1 MGRLEISVIFIA
13 GKVEKVCARLKSPT
27 SADVNFLPITIVYK
41 FVYITCNNPP
51 ISNFDPNEKRIL
63 NEEKEKLQEGCQRT
77 KKNKNT
83 VLKVAFMKDWTAN
96 AHTP

>member
-77 KKNKNT
+77 KKK
-83 VLKVAFMKDWTAN
+83 
-96 AHTP
+96 